1 MKHSPKIVSPY
12 TGALASAK
20 VSVFIDN
27 EHKTWKDEVLDANL
41 LLFEADMIKKIPL
54 CHTDQADT
62 LTWPFTPIGEY
73 TVKSRY
79 TFLQHEYQNS

>member
-1 MKHSPKIVSPY
+1 MLK
-12 TGALASAK
+12 
-20 VSVFIDN
+20 SVFSLTTN
-27 EHKTWKDEVLDANL
+27 TKHGRMKFLDANL